1 MGEGLQ
7 FLDIIFFVM
16 VAGFVLLRLRSVL
29 GRRTGHE
36 RRRQDPFTNG
46 KDEVADDN
54 VVSLP
59 NRGDHDPAA
68 DNEAEAKLW
77 ADDSPVGPGLTQ
89 IKIADRD
96 FEPGEFLG
104 GARAAYEMIV
114 LAFADGRRDDLKMLL
129 NDEVYENF
137 AQAIQSRDDAGQTME
152 TSITD
157 LRAADIVEA
166 GMNGRNAEVTVK
178 FVSDMISVVRD
189 QDGEMV
195 PGSNPAEHEVV
206 DIWTFARNVDA
217 RNPNWALVSTRSE
230 N

>member
-36 RRRQDPFTNG
+36 RRRQDPFTN

-59 NRGDHDPAA
+59 NRGDRDPAA
-68 DNEAEAKLW
+68 DKEAEAKLW

-89 IKIADRD
+89 IKIADRS

-137 AQAIQSRDDAGQTME
+137 AQAIQSREDAGQTME

-157 LRAADIVEA
+157 LRGADIVEA

-206 DIWTFARNVDA
+206 DIWTFARDVDA
-217 RNPNWALVSTRSE
+217 RDPNWALVSTRSE